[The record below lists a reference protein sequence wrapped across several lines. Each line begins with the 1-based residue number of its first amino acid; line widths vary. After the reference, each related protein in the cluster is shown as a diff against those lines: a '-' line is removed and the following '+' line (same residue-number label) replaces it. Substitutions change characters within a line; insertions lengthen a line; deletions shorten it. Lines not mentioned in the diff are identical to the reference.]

1 MHDDRQRNV
10 RKTHEKWQGLAS
22 ETYKNCGEEQSHG
35 DGRRV
40 LETCPLLA
48 MEKTAQANSENTLKS
63 PLHGDH
69 LSPIVGNVTAKC
81 LPPLQDHLSPIVGNV
96 TPKCL
101 PPLQDMSR
109 NQPNDGS
116 KAAMETSMKW
126 KKKTNRQK
134 ATEKRKEKE
143 VKQLEIDRQKTV
155 KEKEMRD
162 EDRKKATLIQRLEE
176 ERLKAL
182 AEVAAMVKK
191 GVLK

>member
-69 LSPIVGNVTAKC
+69 LSPIVGNVTA
-81 LPPLQDHLSPIVGNV
+81 
-96 TPKCL
+96 KCL